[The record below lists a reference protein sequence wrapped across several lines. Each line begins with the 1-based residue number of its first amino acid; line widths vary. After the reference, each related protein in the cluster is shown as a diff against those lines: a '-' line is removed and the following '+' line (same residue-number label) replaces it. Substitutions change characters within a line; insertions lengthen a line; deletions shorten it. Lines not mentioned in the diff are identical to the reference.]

1 MLFYVDGKKE
11 RYNPYNMK
19 KDKKIGEGQEVDA
32 YVVGDQVVKFYKP
45 YCKKTRLSLNAI
57 ERLKKISTSRILLP
71 TASMLDK
78 KRNLRG
84 YKMDYVEN
92 LGEDSFLLLPSEKRK
107 EELKKLKEDVLN
119 LSDNGVILEDLHQLN
134 TVYNNGI
141 YFIDPGSYKFVKDD
155 TLTENDK
162 IQCYGINIDRINE
175 FLISSLSHFSL
186 VKHTNITNS
195 YLKSGKDN
203 MIDYLFDREE
213 NTMKDHANSMS
224 KRQ

>member
-134 TVYNNGI
+134 TVYNNEI

-155 TLTENDK
+155 TPTENDK

-175 FLISSLSHFSL
+175 FLISNLSHFSL

-203 MIDYLFDREE
+203 MMDYLFEREE
-213 NTMKDHANSMS
+213 DTLKDYIDNMS
-224 KRQ
+224 KKR

>member
-107 EELKKLKEDVLN
+107 EDVLN

-186 VKHTNITNS
+186 VKHTNMTNS
-195 YLKSGKDN
+195 YLKSEKDN
-203 MIDYLFDREE
+203 MIDYLFDRKE
-213 NTMKDHANSMS
+213 NTLKDYVDNMS
-224 KRQ
+224 KKR

>member
-1 MLFYVDGKKE
+1 
-11 RYNPYNMK
+11 
-19 KDKKIGEGQEVDA
+19 
-32 YVVGDQVVKFYKP
+32 
-45 YCKKTRLSLNAI
+45 
-57 ERLKKISTSRILLP
+57 
-71 TASMLDK
+71 MLDK

-134 TVYNNGI
+134 TVYNNEI

-155 TLTENDK
+155 TPTENDK

-175 FLISSLSHFSL
+175 FLISNLSHFSL

-203 MIDYLFDREE
+203 MMDYLFEREE
-213 NTMKDHANSMS
+213 DTLKDYIDNMS
-224 KRQ
+224 KKR

>member
-1 MLFYVDGKKE
+1 MVFYVDGKKE

-32 YVVGDQVVKFYKP
+32 YVVGNQVVKFYKP
-45 YCKKTRLSLNAI
+45 YCKKTRLTSKDV
-57 ERLKKISTSRILLP
+57 ERLRKVSTKRILLP

-78 KRNLRG
+78 KGNLRG
-84 YKMDYVEN
+84 YKMDYIEN
-92 LGEDSFLLLPSEKRK
+92 LGEESFLLLPKEKRK
-107 EELKKLKEDVLN
+107 EELKELKDDVLN
-119 LSDNGVILEDLHQLN
+119 LSDNGIILEDLHQLN

-155 TLTENDK
+155 TPTENDK

-175 FLISSLSHFSL
+175 FLISNLSHFSL

-203 MIDYLFDREE
+203 MMDYLFEREE
-213 NTMKDHANSMS
+213 DTLKDYIDNMS
-224 KRQ
+224 KKR

>member
-71 TASMLDK
+71 TTSMLDK

-92 LGEDSFLLLPSEKRK
+92 LGEESFLLLPKEERK

-134 TVYNNGI
+134 AVYNNGI

-213 NTMKDHANSMS
+213 NTLKDYVDNMS
-224 KRQ
+224 KKR

>member
-1 MLFYVDGKKE
+1 
-11 RYNPYNMK
+11 
-19 KDKKIGEGQEVDA
+19 
-32 YVVGDQVVKFYKP
+32 
-45 YCKKTRLSLNAI
+45 
-57 ERLKKISTSRILLP
+57 
-71 TASMLDK
+71 MLDK

-119 LSDNGVILEDLHQLN
+119 LSDNGVILDDLHQLN

-175 FLISSLSHFSL
+175 FLIPSLSHFSL
-186 VKHTNITNS
+186 VKHTNMTNS
-195 YLKSGKDN
+195 YLKSEKDN
-203 MIDYLFDREE
+203 MIDYLFDRKE
-213 NTMKDHANSMS
+213 NTLKDYVDNMS
-224 KRQ
+224 KKR

>member
-45 YCKKTRLSLNAI
+45 YCKKIRLSLNAV

-71 TASMLDK
+71 TVSMLDK

-84 YKMDYVEN
+84 YKMDYIEN
-92 LGEDSFLLLPSEKRK
+92 LGEESFLLLPKEKRK

-119 LSDNGVILEDLHQLN
+119 LSDNGVILDDLHQLN

-186 VKHTNITNS
+186 VKHTNMTNS
-195 YLKSGKDN
+195 YLKSEKDN

-213 NTMKDHANSMS
+213 NTLKDYVDNMS
-224 KRQ
+224 KKR

>member
-134 TVYNNGI
+134 TVYNNVI

-186 VKHTNITNS
+186 VKHTNMTNS
-195 YLKSGKDN
+195 YLKSEKDN
-203 MIDYLFDREE
+203 MIDYLFDRKE
-213 NTMKDHANSMS
+213 NTLKDYVDNMS
-224 KRQ
+224 KKR

>member
-78 KRNLRG
+78 KRNLRS

-155 TLTENDK
+155 TPTENDK

-175 FLISSLSHFSL
+175 FLISNLSHFSL

-203 MIDYLFDREE
+203 MMDYLFEREE
-213 NTMKDHANSMS
+213 DTLKDYIDNMS
-224 KRQ
+224 KKR